1 MMHSIHRQVHFV
13 RRIVSDVTRV
23 FKNAA
28 VAKHQVCA
36 HVRLLSSV
44 RFNSSTVHCMQKSDN
59 IDEDAAS
66 ITNGNPDLEKKLKI
80 LNLEIDVLRQEGA
93 QVPENVNTEQWKEL
107 LSMPTRSKRLKYL
120 KYLWKIEM
128 KELSRLKKKQ
138 MRQQER
144 LKGLEH
150 AGQEE
155 TAHIQYGLGKNT
167 LFLRVYDTTINRFY
181 NSRLLTAMMF
191 GQKLVM
197 DCSYDSQMVK
207 REAQN
212 CAKQLM
218 MAFAENRLHDDPFD
232 LHLCNINR
240 ESVTM
245 QELHKFINPLYEDHF
260 PLNLTENSYLD
271 LFPKDKI
278 VYLTPH
284 CREELIHYDHEAV
297 YVIGAVVDKSSL
309 GPVSLAK
316 AKREGVK
323 MAKLPLDRYL
333 TWGAGSG
340 KSLTLNQMIQIL
352 LEIKTSGDWG
362 KALSF
367 VPRRKLVMAAERET
381 AVLKGRNNYEF
392 RRPVEVRKAWNTK

>member
-1 MMHSIHRQVHFV
+1 MMHTIHRQVHFV
-13 RRIVSDVTRV
+13 RRIVSVVTRV
-23 FKNAA
+23 FKNTA
-28 VAKHQVCA
+28 VAKHQVCP
-36 HVRLLSSV
+36 HVTILGSV
-44 RFNSSTVHCMQKSDN
+44 RFNSSTLHCTQKSDN
-59 IDEDAAS
+59 INGDAAS

-144 LKGLEH
+144 LKGLER

-284 CREELIHYDHEAV
+284 CREELINYDHEAV

-352 LEIKTSGDWG
+352 LEIKTSGDWE
-362 KALSF
+362 KSLSF
-367 VPRRKLVMAAERET
+367 VPRRKLIMTAERET
-381 AVLKGRNNYEF
+381 AFLKGRNNYEF

>member
-1 MMHSIHRQVHFV
+1 MMHTIHRQVHFV

-23 FKNAA
+23 FKNTA
-28 VAKHQVCA
+28 VAKHQVCP
-36 HVRLLSSV
+36 HVRILSSV
-44 RFNSSTVHCMQKSDN
+44 RFNSSTLHSIQKSDN
-59 IDEDAAS
+59 IDGDAAS

-144 LKGLEH
+144 LKGLER

-155 TAHIQYGLGKNT
+155 NSHIQYGLGKNT

-284 CREELIHYDHEAV
+284 CREELINYDHEAV

-367 VPRRKLVMAAERET
+367 VPRRKLITTAERET
-381 AVLKGRNNYEF
+381 AFLKGRNNYEF